1 MDRLLKLLTACLL
14 LSSTLTLDAQQ
25 LPIYTQYREN
35 ASIINPAAVH
45 VDYLAFE
52 KNVSFGASYRNQW
65 VGIDNAPTT
74 ATFRGDYLYAEN
86 GAFNFMAGGHVV
98 NDQTGPTGS
107 TGLYGRFGG
116 LITEDPYYGGI
127 GLGISGGMV
136 QYRVNVDEIR
146 LRDRQETLTANN
158 QTQWSPDVGVGL
170 FAYKRLEGS
179 SNGDIIY
186 GGLSAPQ
193 ILGLDLEF
201 KDATGDFSTKRIYH
215 AYANIGFMKFFRD
228 EGFIEPSVWVKYAPN
243 APINVDI
250 NLRYQLRTNFWIG
263 AGGST
268 AGTSHLEVGVLIGE
282 NLGFENNLKVGYG
295 FDYSFTKFG
304 PDTGTTHEIHVSY
317 AFEY

>member
-14 LSSTLTLDAQQ
+14 LSISLTLDAQQ

-52 KNVSFGASYRNQW
+52 KNVSFGASHRNQW

-74 ATFRGDYLYAEN
+74 STFRGDYLYAEN
-86 GAFNFMAGGHVV
+86 GVFNFMAGGHIV

-116 LITEDPYYGGI
+116 IITEDPYYGGI
-127 GLGISGGMV
+127 GIGISGGMV
-136 QYRVNVDEIR
+136 QYRVNIDEIR
-146 LRDRQETLTANN
+146 LRDRQESLTATN
-158 QTQWSPDVGVGL
+158 QTQWNPDVGLGV
-170 FAYKRLEGS
+170 FAYKRLEGT
-179 SNGDIIY
+179 SN
-186 GGLSAPQ
+186 
-193 ILGLDLEF
+193 EF
-201 KDATGDFSTKRIYH
+201 KDAVGDFNTKRVYH

-228 EGFIEPSVWVKYAPN
+228 EGFLEPSLWVKYAPN
-243 APINVDI
+243 APINVDV
-250 NLRYQLRTNFWIG
+250 NLRYQLKSNFWIG

-304 PDTGTTHEIHVSY
+304 PDAGTTHEIHISY